1 MINGQR
7 LFVEIIKRYC
17 AERGIALDIRADGW
31 LLVLDRGSQRHLIL
45 GYDLGL
51 NSSVAHRIA
60 SDKSA
65 TAELLALS
73 GIACVPHAFFLGP
86 QAGPRAPLAPML
98 RLLDA
103 HPEGLVVKPNEGTSG
118 RLVFR
123 AAARDS
129 LARAVDAIF
138 AANMNVAIAPYLS
151 IDDEVRVVLLDGT
164 PLVVYTKQRIAV
176 IGNGRQTFRELA
188 LGATPLARH
197 VELIDNLR
205 AETDESDLDAI
216 VPLGAQRLLNWRH
229 NLEFGARAVLLDAGE
244 IRDICVALSI
254 AATDALGIRFAS
266 VDLVRAHDRWQ
277 VLEINSGVVM
287 EQFGR
292 QHPELVDAIYTA
304 ALDSVFGEAAG
315 SDRPAM

>member
-7 LFVEIIKRYC
+7 LLVEIIKRYC
-17 AERGIALDIRADGW
+17 SERGIALDIRADGW
-31 LLVLDRGSQRHLIL
+31 LLVLDRGGRRRRVL

-60 SDKSA
+60 CDKSA

-86 QAGPRAPLAPML
+86 QPGPRAPLAPML

-103 HPEGLVVKPNEGTSG
+103 HPEGLVIKPNEGTSG

-123 AAARDS
+123 ATTREG

-138 AANMNVAIAPYLS
+138 AANMNLAIAPYLS
-151 IDDEVRVVLLDGT
+151 IDEEVRVVLLDGAPQT
-164 PLVVYTKQRIAV
+164 VYAKQRIAV
-176 IGNGRQTFRELA
+176 VGNGRQTFRELA
-188 LGATPLARH
+188 LAATPRERH

-205 AETDESDLDAI
+205 SETDDSDLDAI
-216 VPLGAQRLLNWRH
+216 VPSGTQRLLNWRH
-229 NLEFGARAVLLDAGE
+229 NLEFGAEATLLKDGESRDA
-244 IRDICVALSI
+244 CVALAI
-254 AATDALGIRFAS
+254 AAADALGIRFAS

-287 EQFGR
+287 EQLGR
-292 QHPELVDAIYTA
+292 RHPELVDAIYTA
-304 ALDSVFGEAAG
+304 ALDRVFEGAT
-315 SDRPAM
+315 

>member
-138 AANMNVAIAPYLS
+138 AANMNVAIAPYLD
-151 IDDEVRVVLLDGT
+151 IDDEVRVVLLDGR
-164 PLVVYTKQRIAV
+164 PQVVYAKQRIAV
-176 IGNGRQTFRELA
+176 VGDGRQSFRELA
-188 LGATPLARH
+188 LAATPPTRH

-205 AETDESDLDAI
+205 TESDDSDLDVV
-216 VPLGAQRLLNWRH
+216 VPPGAQRLLNWRH
-229 NLEFGARAVLLDAGE
+229 NLEFGARAVLMEDGE
-244 IRDICVALSI
+244 TCHDCATLAA
-254 AATDALGIRFAS
+254 AATDAIGIRFAS
-266 VDLVRAHDRWQ
+266 VDIVHAHDRWQ
-277 VLEINSGVVM
+277 VLEVNSGVVM
-287 EQFGR
+287 EQLGR
-292 QHPELVDAIYTA
+292 QHPELVNTTYAA
-304 ALDSVFGEAAG
+304 ALDKVLGEGA
-315 SDRPAM
+315 

>member
-7 LFVEIIKRYC
+7 LLVEVIKRYC
-17 AERGIALDIRADGW
+17 AERGISLDIRADGW
-31 LLVLDRGSQRHLIL
+31 LLVLDRGSHRHLIL

-103 HPEGLVVKPNEGTSG
+103 HPDGLVVKPNEGTSG
-118 RLVFR
+118 RLVFK
-123 AAARDS
+123 ATTRDEI
-129 LARAVDAIF
+129 ARAVDAIF
-138 AANMNVAIAPYLS
+138 GSNMNVAIAPYLD
-151 IDDEVRVVLLDGT
+151 IDDEVRVVLLDGV
-164 PLVVYTKQRIAV
+164 PQVVYAKQRIAV
-176 IGNGRQTFRELA
+176 IGDGRRSFRELA
-188 LGATPLARH
+188 LAATPPERH

-205 AETDESDLDAI
+205 DETDDRDLDAI
-216 VPLGAQRLLNWRH
+216 VPMGTQRLLNWRH
-229 NLEFGARAVLLDAGE
+229 NLELGAGAKLLAAGE
-244 IRDICVALSI
+244 IRDTCVALGI
-254 AATDALGIRFAS
+254 AATEVLGIRFAS
-266 VDLVRAHDRWQ
+266 VDVVRARDRWQ

-287 EQFGR
+287 EQLGQ
-292 QHPELVDAIYTA
+292 QHPELAHAVYTA
-304 ALDSVFGEAAG
+304 ALDSLFEA
-315 SDRPAM
+315 PAS

>member
-1 MINGQR
+1 MINRQR
-7 LFVEIIKRYC
+7 LLVEVIERYC
-17 AERGIALDIRADGW
+17 IEHGIALDIRADGW
-31 LLVLDRGSQRHLIL
+31 LLVLDSGNRRHLIL

-51 NSSVAHRIA
+51 NGSVAHRIA

-86 QAGPRAPLAPML
+86 QAGARAPLAPML

-103 HPEGLVVKPNEGTSG
+103 HPEGVVVKPNEGTSG

-123 AAARDS
+123 ATTRDG

-138 AANMNVAIAPYLS
+138 AANMNVAIAPYLD
-151 IDDEVRVVLLDGT
+151 IENEVRVVLLDGT
-164 PLVVYTKQRIAV
+164 PQLVYVKQRIAV
-176 IGNGRQTFRELA
+176 IGDGRQTLRELA
-188 LGATPLARH
+188 LAATPLARH

-205 AETDESDLDAI
+205 SETDDNDLDAI
-216 VPLGAQRLLNWRH
+216 VPSGAQRLLNWRH
-229 NLEFGARAVLLDAGE
+229 NLEFGARAMLLDAGE
-244 IRDICVALSI
+244 IRNTCVALAI

-266 VDLVRAHDRWQ
+266 VDVVRAHHRWQ

-287 EQFGR
+287 EQLGR
-292 QHPELVDAIYTA
+292 QHPELVHAVYTA
-304 ALDSVFGEAAG
+304 ALDKVFAP
-315 SDRPAM
+315 DPR

>member
-7 LFVEIIKRYC
+7 LLVEVIKRYC
-17 AERGIALDIRADGW
+17 VERGIALDIRADGW
-31 LLVLDRGSQRHLIL
+31 LLVLDRASHRHLVL

-73 GIACVPHAFFLGP
+73 GIACVPHAFVLGP
-86 QAGPRAPLAPML
+86 QAGPRTPLGPML

-118 RLVFR
+118 HLVFR
-123 AAARDS
+123 ATTRDG

-138 AANMNVAIAPYLS
+138 AANMNLAISPYLS
-151 IDDEVRVVLLDGT
+151 IDDEVRVVLLDGV
-164 PLVVYTKQRIAV
+164 PLVVYVKQRIAV

-188 LGATPLARH
+188 LAATPPERH

-205 AETDESDLDAI
+205 TETDDSDLDAI
-216 VPLGAQRLLNWRH
+216 VPAGAQRLLNWRH
-229 NLEFGARAVLLDAGE
+229 NLEFGAGATLLDAGE
-244 IRDICVALSI
+244 SRDACVALAI

-266 VDLVRAHDRWQ
+266 VDVVRAHDRWQ

-292 QHPELVDAIYTA
+292 HHPELVQQVYTA
-304 ALDSVFGEAAG
+304 ALDSVFGADTG
-315 SDRPAM
+315 SDQPM

>member
-1 MINGQR
+1 MINGRR
-7 LFVEIIKRYC
+7 LLVEVIERYC
-17 AERGIALDIRADGW
+17 AGRGIALDIRADGW
-31 LLVLDRGSQRHLIL
+31 LLVLDHGSQRRLML

-65 TAELLALS
+65 AAELLALS

-98 RLLDA
+98 RLLDT

-123 AAARDS
+123 VTTRDG

-138 AANMNVAIAPYLS
+138 TANMNVAIAPYLP
-151 IDDEVRVVLLDGT
+151 IDDEVRVVLLDGA
-164 PLVVYTKQRIAV
+164 PLVVYAKQRIAV
-176 IGNGRQTFRELA
+176 IGDNRHTFRELA
-188 LGATPLARH
+188 LAATPSARH

-205 AETDESDLDAI
+205 GETDDSDLDAI
-216 VPLGAQRLLNWRH
+216 VPAGAQRLLNWRH
-229 NLEFGARAVLLDAGE
+229 NLEFGARAVLLEPGE
-244 IRDICVALSI
+244 IRDACVAQAI
-254 AATDALGIRFAS
+254 AATDVLGIRFAS
-266 VDLVRAHDRWQ
+266 VDVVRAHDRWQ

-292 QHPELVDAIYTA
+292 QHPELVQVVYGA
-304 ALDSVFGEAAG
+304 ALDRVFA
-315 SDRPAM
+315 